1 MRDMNADRASMMKNR
16 PLRNRE
22 DEDRECARALNQRNR
37 DAQCKFR
44 DARND
49 GSNRDSC
56 HSSVELRFNL
66 SIVATANLRSHPV
79 TKKCSLVH
87 SPEYQYSSRWLSVVF
102 STRFSSIRCSHLPV
116 FC

>member
-22 DEDRECARALNQRNR
+22 DEDTECARALGQRSR

-49 GSNRDSC
+49 GRTGTAC
-56 HSSVELRFNL
+56 HSLNSASVSAL
-66 SIVATANLRSHPV
+66 
-79 TKKCSLVH
+79 
-87 SPEYQYSSRWLSVVF
+87 
-102 STRFSSIRCSHLPV
+102 
-116 FC
+116 

>member
-22 DEDRECARALNQRNR
+22 DEDRECARALDQRSR

-49 GSNRDSC
+49 GRTGTAWSLRKTPLQSPHC
-56 HSSVELRFNL
+56 SHRSSPL
-66 SIVATANLRSHPV
+66 SLSKRY
-79 TKKCSLVH
+79 SLIH
-87 SPEYQYSSRWLSVVF
+87 SPEHQSVVF
-102 STRFSSIRCSHLPV
+102 SAPLIPSHWQAS
-116 FC
+116 C

>member
-22 DEDRECARALNQRNR
+22 DEDRECARALNQRSR

-49 GSNRDSC
+49 ARTGHSAC
-56 HSSVELRFNL
+56 HSPVNSASVSAL
-66 SIVATANLRSHPV
+66 
-79 TKKCSLVH
+79 
-87 SPEYQYSSRWLSVVF
+87 
-102 STRFSSIRCSHLPV
+102 
-116 FC
+116 

>member
-44 DARND
+44 DVRND
-49 GSNRDSC
+49 ARTEYSAC
-56 HSSVELRFNL
+56 H
-66 SIVATANLRSHPV
+66 P
-79 TKKCSLVH
+79 
-87 SPEYQYSSRWLSVVF
+87 PQ
-102 STRFSSIRCSHLPV
+102 
-116 FC
+116 